1 MDRTATEKIGQA
13 RGTDFGLDIQRIR
26 DDFPMLKT
34 KVNGKQMIYFDSA
47 ATNYKPQCV
56 IDRLSELYSSKY
68 AKTQESH
75 TFSEEMTLLFEET
88 RAKVAK
94 FINAKGPEEVIFTTG
109 STQGINM
116 VANGFAR

>member
-68 AKTQESH
+68 AKTQEQRLQS
-75 TFSEEMTLLFEET
+75 S
-88 RAKVAK
+88 
-94 FINAKGPEEVIFTTG
+94 
-109 STQGINM
+109 STQRDRKKLYLQLEAHRGLTWWRTDLRKPFCSKM
-116 VANGFAR
+116 MR